1 MDKFSLD
8 GIISIVNDELKKRKM
23 ENFGPL
29 YPMLR
34 KEDNKLY
41 IGVLLTDW
49 NDDIWN
55 KDNNIKPSAY
65 VLLDVNN
72 FNILETNKT
81 EDKDFV
87 KGDIIPNKVLDNQK
101 ELSEYSVRKSME
113 YKKYFMN
120 DIKNDLLPIQK
131 KLSNVL
137 NNEIEVDG
145 DMVNI
150 NDYLMANI
158 EPKITKKIDELVD
171 LLLDFKYGSINFY
184 YENLIKNII
193 KEYNE
198 KNTINTDKMKI
209 CAEIMNNYYYG
220 VVGIDNFFNV

>member
-131 KLSNVL
+131 KLGNIL

>member
-8 GIISIVNDELKKRKM
+8 GILSIVNDELKKGKM
-23 ENFGPL
+23 ENYGPL

-34 KEDNKLY
+34 RDNDKLY

-72 FNILETNKT
+72 FNILELNKT

-101 ELSEYSVRKSME
+101 ELSEYSVKKSME

-131 KLSNVL
+131 KLGNIL

-150 NDYLMANI
+150 NDYLMANM
-158 EPKITKKIDELVD
+158 EPKITEKIDELID

-198 KNTINTDKMKI
+198 KNTINTEKMKI

-220 VVGIDNFFNV
+220 IVGIDNFFNV

>member
-8 GIISIVNDELKKRKM
+8 GILSIVNDELKKRKM
-23 ENFGPL
+23 ERFGPL

-72 FNILETNKT
+72 FNILEINKT

-101 ELSEYSVRKSME
+101 ELSEYSVKKSME
-113 YKKYFMN
+113 YKKYFMD

-158 EPKITKKIDELVD
+158 EPKITEKIDELID

>member
-8 GIISIVNDELKKRKM
+8 GILSIVNDELKKRKM

-34 KEDNKLY
+34 RDNDKLY

-49 NDDIWN
+49 KEDIWN
-55 KDNNIKPSAY
+55 KDNNIKPCAY

-72 FNILETNKT
+72 FNILELNKT
-81 EDKDFV
+81 EDNDFA

-113 YKKYFMN
+113 YKKYFMD

-131 KLSNVL
+131 KLGNIL

-150 NDYLMANI
+150 NDYLIANM
-158 EPKITKKIDELVD
+158 EPKITEKIDELVD

>member
-8 GIISIVNDELKKRKM
+8 GVLSIVNDELKKRKM
-23 ENFGPL
+23 ESFGPL

-34 KEDNKLY
+34 RDNDKLY

-49 NDDIWN
+49 KEDIWN
-55 KDNNIKPSAY
+55 KDNNIKPCAY

-72 FNILETNKT
+72 FNILEINKT
-81 EDKDFV
+81 RDKDFARGEL
-87 KGDIIPNKVLDNQK
+87 KPNDSLDAQK
-101 ELSEYSVRKSME
+101 EISEYSVKKSMQ
-113 YKKYFMN
+113 YKKYFMD

-145 DMVNI
+145 EMVNI
-150 NDYLMANI
+150 NDYLMANLDT
-158 EPKITKKIDELVD
+158 EITKKIDELVD
-171 LLLDFKYGSINFY
+171 LLLDSKYGSINFY

-198 KNTINTDKMKI
+198 KGTINTDKMMA

>member
-8 GIISIVNDELKKRKM
+8 GILSIVNDELKKRNM
-23 ENFGPL
+23 ENYGPL

-34 KEDNKLY
+34 RDNDKLY

-49 NDDIWN
+49 KEDIWN

-72 FNILETNKT
+72 LNILEINRT

-113 YKKYFMN
+113 YKKYFMD

-131 KLSNVL
+131 KLGNIL

-150 NDYLMANI
+150 NDYLIANM
-158 EPKITKKIDELVD
+158 EPKITEKIDELVD

>member
-8 GIISIVNDELKKRKM
+8 GILSIVNDELKKRKM
-23 ENFGPL
+23 ENYGPL

-34 KEDNKLY
+34 RDSDKLY

-72 FNILETNKT
+72 FNILEINKT

-87 KGDIIPNKVLDNQK
+87 KGDIKPNKVLDNQK

-131 KLSNVL
+131 KLGNIL

-150 NDYLMANI
+150 NDYLIANM
-158 EPKITKKIDELVD
+158 EPKITEKIDELVD
-171 LLLDFKYGSINFY
+171 LLVTSKYNSINFY

-198 KNTINTDKMKI
+198 KNTINIDKMKI
-209 CAEIMNNYYYG
+209 CIEIMNNYYYG

>member
-8 GIISIVNDELKKRKM
+8 GILSIVNDELKKRKM

-34 KEDNKLY
+34 KDNDKLY

-72 FNILETNKT
+72 FNILEINKT

-87 KGDIIPNKVLDNQK
+87 NGDIKPNKVLDNQK

-113 YKKYFMN
+113 YKKYFMD

-150 NDYLMANI
+150 NDYLIANM
-158 EPKITKKIDELVD
+158 EPKITEKIDELID

-198 KNTINTDKMKI
+198 KKTINTDKMKI

>member
-1 MDKFSLD
+1 MQEIQSYK
-8 GIISIVNDELKKRKM
+8 N
-23 ENFGPL
+23 
-29 YPMLR
+29 
-34 KEDNKLY
+34 
-41 IGVLLTDW
+41 
-49 NDDIWN
+49 
-55 KDNNIKPSAY
+55 A
-65 VLLDVNN
+65 
-72 FNILETNKT
+72 ETNSL
-81 EDKDFV
+81 ENE
-87 KGDIIPNKVLDNQK
+87 IYSLDNQK
-101 ELSEYSVRKSME
+101 ELSEYSVKKSME
-113 YKKYFMN
+113 YKKYFMD

-131 KLSNVL
+131 KLSNAL

-150 NDYLMANI
+150 NDYLIANM
-158 EPKITKKIDELVD
+158 EPKITEKIDELID

>member
-8 GIISIVNDELKKRKM
+8 GILSIVNDELKKRKM
-23 ENFGPL
+23 ENYGPL

-34 KEDNKLY
+34 RDNDKLY

-72 FNILETNKT
+72 FNILGINKT

-101 ELSEYSVRKSME
+101 ELSEYSVKKSME
-113 YKKYFMN
+113 YKKYFMD

-131 KLSNVL
+131 KLSNAL

-150 NDYLMANI
+150 NDYLIANM
-158 EPKITKKIDELVD
+158 EPKITEKIDELID

>member
-8 GIISIVNDELKKRKM
+8 GILSIVNDELKKRKM
-23 ENFGPL
+23 ENYGPL

-34 KEDNKLY
+34 RDNDKLY

-72 FNILETNKT
+72 FNILEINKT

-101 ELSEYSVRKSME
+101 ELSEYSVKKSME
-113 YKKYFMN
+113 YKKYFMD

-131 KLSNVL
+131 KLSNAL

-150 NDYLMANI
+150 NDYLIANM
-158 EPKITKKIDELVD
+158 EPKITEKIDELID

>member
-8 GIISIVNDELKKRKM
+8 GILSIVNDELKKRKM
-23 ENFGPL
+23 ENYGPL

-72 FNILETNKT
+72 FNILEVNKT
-81 EDKDFV
+81 KDKDFV

-113 YKKYFMN
+113 YKKYFMD

-131 KLSNVL
+131 KLGNAL

-150 NDYLMANI
+150 NDYLIANM
-158 EPKITKKIDELVD
+158 EPKITEKIGELVD

-220 VVGIDNFFNV
+220 VVGISNFFNV

>member
-8 GIISIVNDELKKRKM
+8 GILSIVNDELKKRKM
-23 ENFGPL
+23 ENYGPL

-72 FNILETNKT
+72 FNILVINKT
-81 EDKDFV
+81 VDKDFV

-131 KLSNVL
+131 KLGNAL

-150 NDYLMANI
+150 NDYLIANM
-158 EPKITKKIDELVD
+158 EPKITEKIGELVD

-220 VVGIDNFFNV
+220 VVGISNFFNV

>member
-8 GIISIVNDELKKRKM
+8 GILSIVNDELKKRKM
-23 ENFGPL
+23 ENYGPL

-34 KEDNKLY
+34 RDNDKLY

-72 FNILETNKT
+72 FNILEINKT

-113 YKKYFMN
+113 YKKYFMD

-150 NDYLMANI
+150 NDYLMANM
-158 EPKITKKIDELVD
+158 EPKITEKIDELID

-198 KNTINTDKMKI
+198 NNTINTDKMKI

>member
-8 GIISIVNDELKKRKM
+8 GILSIVNDELKKRKM
-23 ENFGPL
+23 ESFGPL

-34 KEDNKLY
+34 RDNNKLY

-49 NDDIWN
+49 KEDIWN

-72 FNILETNKT
+72 FNILELNKT

-101 ELSEYSVRKSME
+101 ELSEYSVKKSME
-113 YKKYFMN
+113 YKKYFMD

-131 KLSNVL
+131 KLGNAL

-150 NDYLMANI
+150 NDYLIANM
-158 EPKITKKIDELVD
+158 EPKITEKIDELVD

>member
-8 GIISIVNDELKKRKM
+8 GILSIVNDELKKRKM
-23 ENFGPL
+23 ENYGPL

-34 KEDNKLY
+34 RDNDKLY

-72 FNILETNKT
+72 FNILEINKT
-81 EDKDFV
+81 LDKDFV
-87 KGDIIPNKVLDNQK
+87 NGDIIPNKVLDNQK
-101 ELSEYSVRKSME
+101 ELSEYSVKKSME
-113 YKKYFMN
+113 YKKYFMD

-131 KLSNVL
+131 KLGNIL

-150 NDYLMANI
+150 NDYLIANM
-158 EPKITKKIDELVD
+158 EPKITEKIDELID

-220 VVGIDNFFNV
+220 IVGIDNFFNV